1 MGKFKLEDAVAR
13 YGRTLFAYAYSL
25 LGDYHEAE
33 DAVQEA
39 FAAAHQSRERFDG
52 ANERAWLCRITY
64 SKCMDCLRKRPAVS
78 FEELDEGAVTAP
90 SPDAGYTSDM
100 ADALG
105 RLSAAERTVVLLRV
119 VEGLNYGEM
128 EERLGVAEAALR
140 KRYERAKRR
149 LAEYLTDAESEV

>member
-64 SKCMDCLRKRPAVS
+64 SKCMDSLRNRPAVS
-78 FEELDEGAVTAP
+78 FED
-90 SPDAGYTSDM
+90 
-100 ADALG
+100 LG

-128 EERLGVAEAALR
+128 AERLGVAEAALR

>member
-1 MGKFKLEDAVAR
+1 
-13 YGRTLFAYAYSL
+13 
-25 LGDYHEAE
+25 
-33 DAVQEA
+33 
-39 FAAAHQSRERFDG
+39 
-52 ANERAWLCRITY
+52 
-64 SKCMDCLRKRPAVS
+64 MDCLRKRPAVS

-128 EERLGVAEAALR
+128 AERLGVAEAALR